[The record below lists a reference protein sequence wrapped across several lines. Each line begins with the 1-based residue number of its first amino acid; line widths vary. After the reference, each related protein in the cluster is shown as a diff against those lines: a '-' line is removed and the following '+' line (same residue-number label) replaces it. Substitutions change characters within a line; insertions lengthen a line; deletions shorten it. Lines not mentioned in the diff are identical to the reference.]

1 MTDAGASTTPGGD
14 PAADPAGDLAAERR
28 LLELLV
34 LAVMVVWAANFIA
47 VKVAIEAVPPVV
59 FAFVRFGLAAI
70 CLLAIARRIEGALV
84 IPRRDLVPIMALG
97 GLGFGLYQILWT
109 TALADTTAGTSSLLI
124 ATTPIFTMLLAS
136 VAGSDRLGPHR
147 LAGAALSFGGVALVA
162 AAGDGLGFDSR
173 LVGEL
178 MTLAASVSWGIY
190 LAFGSP
196 FLRRHSPL
204 LTTAWA
210 MAGGSLVLAPL
221 GIAQLGSVDAA
232 AITPGIVAAFVFSAV
247 LAAAAANVIVFRAV
261 RLLGPTRVANFQFLV
276 PAIAVVLGA
285 LLLGERVVLGQVV
298 GGAGIVAGI
307 LVARRAPPGAVRRP
321 PAAIEAEQ
329 IEPA

>member
-1 MTDAGASTTPGGD
+1 MSDASSPTLAGAAT
-14 PAADPAGDLAAERR
+14 ERR

-34 LAVMVVWAANFIA
+34 LGVMVVWAANFIA
-47 VKVAIEAVPPVV
+47 VKVAIEAVPPVA
-59 FAFVRFGLAAI
+59 FSFVRFGLVAL
-70 CLLAIARRIEGALV
+70 CLLALARRIEGALR

-109 TALADTTAGTSSLLI
+109 TALTDTTAGTSSLLI

-136 VAGSDRLGPHR
+136 VAGSDRLGRHR
-147 LAGAALSFGGVALVA
+147 VAGAAISFVGVALVA
-162 AAGDGLGFDSR
+162 AAGDGLGVGGR

-178 MTLAASVSWGIY
+178 MTLGASLSWGIY

-221 GIAQLGSVDAA
+221 GIAQLATVDPAS
-232 AITPGIVAAFVFSAV
+232 ITPGIVGAFAFSAL

-261 RLLGPTRVANFQFLV
+261 RRLGPTRVANFQFLV

-285 LLLGERVVLGQVV
+285 LLLGERIFLGQVV

-307 LVARRAPPGAVRRP
+307 LVARRAPAGAPARP

>member
-1 MTDAGASTTPGGD
+1 
-14 PAADPAGDLAAERR
+14 
-28 LLELLV
+28 
-34 LAVMVVWAANFIA
+34 
-47 VKVAIEAVPPVV
+47 
-59 FAFVRFGLAAI
+59 
-70 CLLAIARRIEGALV
+70 
-84 IPRRDLVPIMALG
+84 MALG

-136 VAGSDRLGPHR
+136 VAGSDRIGRHR
-147 LAGAALSFGGVALVA
+147 VAGAALSFVGVALVA
-162 AAGDGLGFDSR
+162 AAGDGLGYDGR
-173 LVGEL
+173 LAGEL
-178 MTLAASVSWGIY
+178 MTLAASLCWGVY

-221 GIAQLGSVDAA
+221 GLAQLATVDPS
-232 AITPGIVAAFVFSAV
+232 AITPTIVAAFAFSAL

-276 PAIAVVLGA
+276 PAIAVALGA
-285 LLLGERVVLGQVV
+285 LLLGERIFLGQVV

-307 LVARRAPPGAVRRP
+307 LVARGAPAGVPGRS